1 MNTII
6 KTDNLT
12 KIYKSKAALSGINF
26 NLYEGDICALIGNN
40 GAGKTTLMKIMAG
53 IIFPSSGSFSLFGDT
68 GSEILRQRKRI
79 GFVLES
85 NFFENYNAYQNLDY
99 FKRIKGISDKS
110 IISKVLE
117 IVDME
122 KNSKK
127 KFKEYSTGMKQRLG
141 LALALMSH
149 PDVLILDEPTN
160 GLDPE
165 GINDIRK
172 LLVDLNRNENITIL
186 VSSHILSE
194 LQSFATRFVFI
205 DEGKL
210 IGDIS
215 REEFDNMY
223 TGKILLSVDDS
234 AKASQILESHF
245 ANINYSALPNN
256 TISITDKIEIKEIS
270 KALIN
275 ADITIYEIKNVHE
288 TLEEHFLNTVGGKK

>member
-12 KIYKSKAALSGINF
+12 KVYKSKAALSGINF
-26 NLYEGDICALIGNN
+26 SLYEGDICALIGNN
-40 GAGKTTLMKIMAG
+40 GAGKTTLMKTIAG

-68 GSEILRQRKRI
+68 GSEVLRQRKRI
-79 GFVLES
+79 GFVLEN

-99 FKRIKGISDKS
+99 FRRLKGITDKRIISE
-110 IISKVLE
+110 VLR

-149 PDVLILDEPTN
+149 PDVLVLDEPTN

-165 GINDIRK
+165 GINDMRR

-210 IGDIS
+210 VGDIS
-215 REEFDNMY
+215 REEFDNLN
-223 TGKILLSVDDS
+223 TGKILVTVDDA

-245 ANINYSALPNN
+245 DNINYSVLPNN
-256 TISITDKIEIKEIS
+256 TISITDKIEIKQVS
-270 KALIN
+270 KVLIN
-275 ADITIYEIKNVHE
+275 ANIGIYEIKNVHE

>member
-99 FKRIKGISDKS
+99 FKRIKGITDKS

>member
-6 KTDNLT
+6 KTENLT
-12 KIYKSKAALSGINF
+12 KIYKSKAALSNF
-26 NLYEGDICALIGNN
+26 SFSLYEGDICALIGNN
-40 GAGKTTLMKIMAG
+40 GAGKTTLMKILAG
-53 IIFPSSGSFSLFGDT
+53 IVFPSSGTFSLFGDT
-68 GSEILRQRKRI
+68 GSDIVRQRKRI
-79 GFVLES
+79 GFVLEN

-99 FKRIKGISDKS
+99 FKRIKGITDKN
-110 IISKVLE
+110 IISKVLN

-141 LALALMSH
+141 LALALMSN

-172 LLVDLNRNENITIL
+172 LIVDLNRNENITVL

-194 LQSFATRFVFI
+194 LQSFATRFIFI

-210 IGDIS
+210 VGDLS
-215 REEFDNMY
+215 KEEFENMY
-223 TGKILLSVDDS
+223 TGKIVIKVDN
-234 AKASQILESHF
+234 APKASQVLESHF
-245 ANINYSALPNN
+245 KDINYSVLPNN
-256 TISITDKIEIKEIS
+256 TISINDDIEIKDVS
-270 KALIN
+270 KILITS
-275 ADITIYEIKNVHE
+275 DITIYEIKNVHE
-288 TLEEHFLNTVGGKK
+288 TLEEHFLNTIGGKK